1 MRQFR
6 PALSHPVSYCRVA
19 IAWLA
24 YLAVPGVA
32 LAQTRPAGAPRT
44 DLPASAGT
52 VDSAPP
58 FARARRLSDADLAKK
73 REGTFL
79 TGLPDL
85 SSDPVAGFGYG
96 ARLNVIRNG
105 TRADPLFAYT
115 PYRAKLR
122 IGAYNT
128 TQEQRE
134 LVLSLDVPYV
144 RGTRWRLKVDAVA
157 GTTPAKLYFGLT
169 EATLGALRLPSGTRA
184 RFATYEEF
192 DRARKTLRPG
202 GPGEAARVTD
212 ALSNRFGEEELML
225 NLKAD
230 RALGSG
236 TRAGRWKVLAG
247 YEIQRLRYRTF
258 AGRTADAIDPATGA
272 ETEAPNGTSLL
283 GRDFAQG
290 AVGGL
295 AGGRVSI
302 LQQALLY
309 DTRDFEPDPTRGVY
323 FEVANEWSNATIGS
337 EFAFDKLFTQV
348 KAFRRLPVGPR
359 TVLAARLGAGN
370 IFGRRAPFFEY
381 QDQWSPD
388 GSVNAL
394 GGARSL
400 RGYRANRFL
409 GRAMWFGNAELRA
422 RLAEVS
428 VGRQRF
434 GLGVAPFVDAG
445 TVRDRWQDL
454 DLGRVRWA
462 YGAGA
467 RVAWNQ
473 STMISLDVGRSREDQ
488 LLFFGLGQS
497 F

>member
-1 MRQFR
+1 MPFRTPRQIT
-6 PALSHPVSYCRVA
+6 ASTTTAA
-19 IAWLA
+19 IAFFASLDA
-24 YLAVPGVA
+24 TITTSRADGQQA
-32 LAQTRPAGAPRT
+32 PAATTAAPDT
-44 DLPASAGT
+44 
-52 VDSAPP
+52 APP

-73 REGTFL
+73 REGRFL

-96 ARLNVIRNG
+96 ARVNVIWNG
-105 TRADPLFAYT
+105 ARTSPLFAYT

-128 TQEQRE
+128 TAEQRE
-134 LVLSLDVPYV
+134 LLLGLDVPFV
-144 RGTRWRLKVDAVA
+144 RGTRWRIKADAVA

-169 EATLGALRLPSGTRA
+169 EATLGDLRLPSGGATT
-184 RFATYEEF
+184 FATYA
-192 DRARKTLRPG
+192 DYDKARKTLRAG
-202 GPGEAARVTD
+202 GTGEASQVTD

-230 RALGSG
+230 RARG
-236 TRAGRWKVLAG
+236 AGRWRVLAG

-258 AGRTADAIDPATGA
+258 AGRSADAVDPMTGA
-272 ETEAPNGTSLL
+272 ESKAPNGISLL
-283 GRDFAQG
+283 ARDASQG
-290 AVGGL
+290 LAVGL
-295 AGGRVSI
+295 DGGRVSL

-323 FEVANEWSNATIGS
+323 FELANEWSNPAIGS
-337 EFAFDKLFTQV
+337 EFTFDKLFTQI
-348 KAFRRLPVGPR
+348 KAFRRIAVGPR
-359 TVLAARLGAGN
+359 TVLAGRVGVGN
-370 IFGRRAPFFEY
+370 IFGENAPFFEF

-394 GGARSL
+394 GGSRSL

-409 GRAMWFGNAELRA
+409 GRALWFANAEVRA
-422 RLAEVS
+422 RLTEFT

-434 GLGVAPFVDAG
+434 ALGVAPFVDAG
-445 TVRDRWQDL
+445 TVRDRWQSLNL
-454 DLGRVRWA
+454 DRVRWS

-488 LLFFGLGQS
+488 LVFFGLGQS